1 MNRKAMLKVAIM
13 LMQAPKACK
22 ITAIL
27 MAVLNDNLLYSITVI
42 TAPTIYRT
50 GYILLIIVQ
59 LVSLTSYILFNNLRK
74 PLSDVLRTA
83 LENIVNAYKNII

>member
-1 MNRKAMLKVAIM
+1 MLKVAIM
-13 LMQAPKACK
+13 LIQAPKACM
-22 ITAIL
+22 ITAII
-27 MAVLNDNLLYSITVI
+27 MEVLNDSLLYSITVI

-59 LVSLTSYILFNNLRK
+59 FVSLTSYILFNNLRK

-83 LENIVNAYKNII
+83 LENIVSEYKTMI

>member
-1 MNRKAMLKVAIM
+1 MM
-13 LMQAPKACK
+13 LMQAPKAWM

-27 MAVLNDNLLYSITVI
+27 MTALNENLLYSTTDII
-42 TAPTIYRT
+42 APIIYRAE
-50 GYILLIIVQ
+50 YILLIIVQ

-74 PLSDVLRTA
+74 PLSEVLRTA